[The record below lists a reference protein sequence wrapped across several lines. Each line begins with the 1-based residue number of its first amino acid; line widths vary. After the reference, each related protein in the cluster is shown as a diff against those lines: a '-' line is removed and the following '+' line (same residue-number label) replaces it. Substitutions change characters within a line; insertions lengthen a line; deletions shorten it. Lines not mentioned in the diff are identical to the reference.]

1 MTFGP
6 MTAERKHAVSFLH
19 TSPAAI
25 PPLMRYYGESAPDL
39 EITNQLDDGL
49 LRMLS
54 AQDRAGTRRRVQQ
67 MLNVAVDTYKAELVM
82 VTCSSLPSPMI
93 AELGGQVGVPVFKI
107 DDPMGSDAVRGGTK
121 LGVVVTFRPTIEPTT
136 ALLRNAAAAA
146 GKEVELVMSV
156 TPEAYDALL
165 AGNADRHDDLLLDVI
180 DRLSAE
186 GVDAIVLAQVSMAR
200 LLPQLQG
207 RVNVPVYS
215 SLTSSLAAIRK
226 RLRTPLPV
234 T

>member
-1 MTFGP
+1 MS
-6 MTAERKHAVSFLH
+6 AERKHQVSFLH

-54 AQDRAGTRRRVQQ
+54 SQNGKAIRNRVQQ
-67 MLNVAVDTYKAELVM
+67 MLNVAVETYKAEVVM
-82 VTCSSLPSPMI
+82 ITCSSLPSSLVS
-93 AELGGQVGVPVFKI
+93 ELGAQVGVPVFKI
-107 DDPMGSDAVRGGTK
+107 DDPMGADAVRSGSK
-121 LGVVVTFRPTIEPTT
+121 LGVVITFRPTIEPTT

-146 GKEVELVMSV
+146 GKEIELIISV

-165 AGNADRHDDLLLDVI
+165 SGDPDLHDDLVLDAI
-180 DRLSAE
+180 DGLASE
-186 GVDAIVLAQVSMAR
+186 GVDAIVMAQVSMAR
-200 LLPQLQG
+200 LLPALQG

-215 SLTSSLAAIRK
+215 SLTSSLSAIRK
-226 RLRTPLPV
+226 RLRGQHSES
-234 T
+234 

>member
-1 MTFGP
+1 MS
-6 MTAERKHAVSFLH
+6 AERKHQVSFLH

-54 AQDRAGTRRRVQQ
+54 SQNGTGIRHRVQQ
-67 MLNVAVDTYKAELVM
+67 MLNVAVETYKAEVVM
-82 VTCSSLPSPMI
+82 VTCSSLPSSLVS
-93 AELGGQVGVPVFKI
+93 ELGAQAGVPVFKI
-107 DDPMGSDAVRGGTK
+107 DDPMGADAVRSGSK
-121 LGVVVTFRPTIEPTT
+121 LGVVITFRPTIEPTT

-146 GKEVELVMSV
+146 GKEIELIISV
-156 TPEAYDALL
+156 IPEAYDALL
-165 AGNADRHDDLLLDVI
+165 SGDPDLHDDLVLDAI
-180 DRLSAE
+180 DGLSSE
-186 GVDAIVLAQVSMAR
+186 GVDALVMAQVSMAR
-200 LLPQLQG
+200 LLPALQG

-226 RLRTPLPV
+226 RLKANQTES
-234 T
+234 

>member
-1 MTFGP
+1 MA
-6 MTAERKHAVSFLH
+6 AEHKHSISFLH

-54 AQDRAGTRRRVQQ
+54 SQNFGAARQRVQQ
-67 MLNVAVDTYKAELVM
+67 MLHVAVDTYKAELVM
-82 VTCSSLPSPMI
+82 VTCSSLPSSLM
-93 AELGGQVGVPVFKI
+93 AELGGAVGVPVFKI
-107 DDPMGSDAVRGGTK
+107 DDPMGADAVRGGSR
-121 LGVVVTFRPTIEPTT
+121 LGVVVTFRPTIEPTS
-136 ALLRNAAAAA
+136 ALLRNAAAAS
-146 GKEVELVMSV
+146 GKEIELVMSIM
-156 TPEAYDALL
+156 PEAYDALL
-165 AGNADRHDDLLLDVI
+165 SGNADRHDDLLLDAI
-180 DRLSAE
+180 DGLSAQD
-186 GVDAIVLAQVSMAR
+186 VDAIVLAQVSMAR

-226 RLRTPLPV
+226 RLHARTTV
-234 T
+234 HS